1 MAMDDG
7 RWTMLIDTVQRTR
20 LQCLVSHA
28 IGMCAGCNA
37 VAGVSEV
44 QAALISSVRPK
55 ASAPIARNCAKIR
68 GLYCTSLIT
77 LYIVL
82 IIRLPH
88 LSEMQLLVQMTPGGV
103 NTRG

>member
-55 ASAPIARNCAKIR
+55 ASAPIARFLQGVVGPPPDEISRLLAWILAGNLWVATGDIDSRHRGVGGAK
-68 GLYCTSLIT
+68 
-77 LYIVL
+77 
-82 IIRLPH
+82 
-88 LSEMQLLVQMTPGGV
+88 
-103 NTRG
+103 